1 MSAGPLPSS
10 CFHDALS
17 CWILQ
22 AHVLC
27 FSLSSRMPAGHG
39 GLMLP
44 PNGDSPQILV
54 LPFTFRM
61 IIHLELHF
69 VLSCRSGKAHFSEY
83 GRNRRISPPPPRAP
97 VLSRNQVSTCA
108 AVPAR
113 MSLCSV
119 GLCAL
124 LIPATNLMENKQP
137 YSGKHT
143 LPLLFLGGLKAV
155 AFPHTF

>member
-83 GRNRRISPPPPRAP
+83 GRNRRISPPPHPAHLCSAVIKCPRAGRSLP
-97 VLSRNQVSTCA
+97 ECHSVPWASVPSSFQQQTSWKTNSHTQGSTPSRFFFL
-108 AVPAR
+108 AV
-113 MSLCSV
+113 
-119 GLCAL
+119 
-124 LIPATNLMENKQP
+124 
-137 YSGKHT
+137 
-143 LPLLFLGGLKAV
+143 
-155 AFPHTF
+155 